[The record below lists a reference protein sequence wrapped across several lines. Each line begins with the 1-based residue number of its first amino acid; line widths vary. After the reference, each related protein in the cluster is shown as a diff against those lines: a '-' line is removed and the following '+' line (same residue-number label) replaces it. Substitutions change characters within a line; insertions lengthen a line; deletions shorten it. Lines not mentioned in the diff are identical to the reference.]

1 VKYFLVLIVCMVIG
15 VDMTAQEP
23 SEYVVFTFE
32 RKLKGKDL
40 ESYYW
45 IAEVDSIRNLKFPI
59 NPLYIDSV
67 SNLNLNRCI
76 DNDTISW
83 QNNYDGA
90 DSNYIS
96 TLQDFL
102 NLNKRNRRKIQE
114 IATKWYD
121 TALRVPEKVIIYA
134 FPVKGCFCQCYQVY
148 QYGGSSVREFE
159 GHVFM
164 PLSGFS
170 YIPSFWDR
178 EAGKIVQFANYI
190 FIDFTRFTPSVFQDR
205 RRCEPIEKW

>member
-1 VKYFLVLIVCMVIG
+1 MVIG

-121 TALRVPEKVIIYA
+121 TALRVP
-134 FPVKGCFCQCYQVY
+134 
-148 QYGGSSVREFE
+148 
-159 GHVFM
+159 
-164 PLSGFS
+164 
-170 YIPSFWDR
+170 
-178 EAGKIVQFANYI
+178 
-190 FIDFTRFTPSVFQDR
+190 
-205 RRCEPIEKW
+205 